1 MRRIDNSTIIPIV
14 LHQEIVENKKN
25 SSSKERLM
33 RKMPQTRF
41 LFKNYNK
48 AFSED
53 TLADLTPQ
61 LIDKQEKHDQQ
72 SLYDFRKKEIKDLFT
87 ELTTRNGHEDVLCPC
102 CMINDANSFDHY
114 LPQSEFPEYIDHSLN
129 LIPCCTECNGHKSAN
144 WREEGQRYYIN
155 LYIDDIPK
163 VQYLFVNFSIEGD
176 TLSYNFY
183 LDNRNG
189 IEENLYT
196 RLVHFYNDL
205 HLCER
210 FKRRGYQVVTELAI
224 DIKRAMTYIPKK
236 RKAINAFRKRTISDE
251 IKHQEYYGYNYWKS
265 VLRIACCED
274 NDAFNYIISH

>member
-61 LIDKQEKHDQQ
+61 HIDKQEKHDQQ
-72 SLYDFRKKEIKDLFT
+72 SLYDFRKKKIKDLFT
-87 ELTTRNGHEDVLCPC
+87 DLTTRNGHEDVLCPC

-144 WREEGQRYYIN
+144 WREKGQRYYIN

-176 TLSYNFY
+176 SLSYNFY

-224 DIKRAMTYIPKK
+224 DIKRAMTYIPQK